1 MSNNKKTLIIGA
13 SENPER
19 YANKAFHSLSKHGH
33 EVFMVGN
40 KDGAIDEIP
49 IHKETLIFND
59 IDTVTLYLN
68 PKNQESYYNYIL
80 SLKPKRIIFNPGTE
94 NPAFEDIAQQAG
106 IETIEA
112 CTLVLLSIGQY

>member
-19 YANKAFHSLSKHGH
+19 YANKAFHSLTKHGH
-33 EVFMVGN
+33 EVLMVGN
-40 KDGAIDEIP
+40 KEGVIDQIP
-49 IHKETLIFND
+49 IHKEIISFND
-59 IDTVTLYLN
+59 VDTVTLYVN
-68 PKNQESYYNYIL
+68 PKNQETYYNYIL
-80 SLKPKRIIFNPGTE
+80 SLKPKRVIFNPGTE
-94 NPAFEDIAQQAG
+94 NAEFENIAQKAG